1 MYLTGKACTGI
12 FVDSILEFLIFFG
25 GFLSLVLAT
34 AHLVEKNKSAANYLI
49 FLFLASI
56 GVWQIYHG
64 CMISGILF
72 SYPHLALVHVPFLY
86 ISAPLL
92 YFYYTILTRDNYEFK
107 SSILYH
113 FIPVVIIII
122 FITPFYMKTA
132 GEKLALLQSL
142 VGLRSSAS
150 VFPAYPYLIMAIVT
164 TISVYAMVF
173 VVSSIRMF
181 RKKLIME
188 KNITFFSIIIIAFDF
203 TMILIYIFGYLSVR
217 VFSLPATFYLVTIKT
232 ISVLLTIQIYLMLVL
247 KWRYPDYIMQMR
259 HEAERIRYATS
270 RIERLDVDT
279 VLANLKHL
287 MEEEKVFCDEELS
300 LGRLAD
306 ELDITPY
313 QLSQILNERLHKNFN
328 TYINEYRIRESESY
342 LIDDPKR
349 SVLSVSCAVGF
360 NTLAT
365 FYNAFCKIHGMTP
378 TKFRERYK

>member
-1 MYLTGKACTGI
+1 VYLTGKACTGI

-300 LGRLAD
+300 LGGLAD

>member
-1 MYLTGKACTGI
+1 
-12 FVDSILEFLIFFG
+12 VNSILEFLIFFG

-107 SSILYH
+107 SSIVYH

-259 HEAERIRYATS
+259 NEAERIRYATS

-287 MEEEKVFCDEELS
+287 MEAEKVFCDEELS
-300 LGRLAD
+300 LGGLAD

-313 QLSQILNERLHKNFN
+313 QLSQIINERLHKNFN